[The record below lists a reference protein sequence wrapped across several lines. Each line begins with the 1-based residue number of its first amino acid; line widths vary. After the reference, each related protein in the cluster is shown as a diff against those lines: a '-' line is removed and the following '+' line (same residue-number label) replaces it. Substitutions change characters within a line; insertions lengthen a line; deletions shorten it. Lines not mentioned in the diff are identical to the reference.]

1 VLTPETRTSPDIDAV
16 LRDAVASGAV
26 PLVVGVAADDSGV
39 IYEGAAG
46 PRAVGRHEPVGAD
59 SVLRIASMT
68 KLVCTV
74 AALQLRER
82 GSLDFGAPV
91 DAYCPGFAAVRVLDG
106 FDDDGPR
113 LRAPASR
120 ATVAQLVTHTAG
132 LAYGF
137 WNADLRR
144 WESTTGAGDVFTTP
158 MVADP
163 GTRFEYG
170 ISTDWLGKVV
180 EAAGGRSLDE
190 YLADHVLTPLG
201 MSSTAFVLTEEQ
213 RARCVPVHVTDGAG
227 GWVAGGFDWDRQP
240 RYWSGGHALYST
252 PRDFL
257 RLQRMLLGGGTVDG
271 TTILQRSTV
280 REAFTNQ
287 IGDLWFPAEIRTAD
301 PATSCDFVAGP
312 GMTWGWGLLLNTHR
326 QPGMRHAGS
335 GGWAGLFNTYFWIDP
350 AARVTGAIYTQ
361 VSPFL
366 APRALSVYRA
376 FERALY
382 ASR

>member
-1 VLTPETRTSPDIDAV
+1 MQTSKTRLSPILDAV
-16 LRDAVASGAV
+16 LRDAVDSGAL
-26 PLVVGVAADDSGV
+26 PLVVGVAADDRGV
-39 IYEGAAG
+39 VYEGAAG
-46 PRAVGRHEPVGAD
+46 PLGVGRHEPAGAD

-74 AALQLRER
+74 AALQLRDR
-82 GSLDFGAPV
+82 GGLDFGAPV

-106 FDDDGPR
+106 FDGDRPR

-144 WESTTGAGDVFTTP
+144 WAAATGAGDVFTTP

-170 ISTDWLGKVV
+170 IGTDWLGKVV
-180 EAAGGRSLDE
+180 EAAAGRPLDE

-201 MSSTAFVLTEEQ
+201 MGSTAFALTEEQ
-213 RARCVPVHVTDGAG
+213 RARCVPVHVRDGAG

-240 RYWSGGHALYST
+240 PYWSGGHALYST
-252 PRDFL
+252 PRDYL
-257 RLQRMLLGGGTVDG
+257 RLQRMLLGGGTLDG
-271 TTILQRSTV
+271 TTILERSTV
-280 REAFTNQ
+280 REVFTDQ
-287 IGDLWFPAEIRTAD
+287 LGDLWFPAEIRTAD
-301 PATSCDFVAGP
+301 PATSCDFAAGP
-312 GMTWGWGLLLNTHR
+312 GMTWGWGLLLNTRR

-350 AARVTGAIYTQ
+350 VAGVTGAVHTQ

-366 APRALSVYRA
+366 APEALAVYGA